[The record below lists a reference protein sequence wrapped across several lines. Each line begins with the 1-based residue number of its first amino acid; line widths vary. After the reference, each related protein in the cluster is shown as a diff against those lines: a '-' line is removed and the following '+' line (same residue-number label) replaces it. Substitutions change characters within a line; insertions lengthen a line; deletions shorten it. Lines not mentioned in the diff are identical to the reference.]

1 MKGTGRG
8 RGRGGKGGRK
18 GSGKG
23 KEHAQAETSEA
34 NQKKENQ
41 TQTKKAFLLTNLVR
55 AGNQMGGSGSWTLLG
70 RALEGLVDENLELRP
85 MSQRP
90 ADDMLRWNQY
100 ILKVIGKVPPDFDIV
115 AFDSDSGS
123 GNELPLTKRNGVL
136 ESAIELLRFA
146 GGLVTQ
152 CYFDID
158 SVIHDSWPMILQS
171 AILDFVDRQTVTDK
185 LKLNL
190 T

>member
-70 RALEGLVDENLELRP
+70 RALEGLVD
-85 MSQRP
+85 
-90 ADDMLRWNQY
+90 DMLRWNQY

-158 SVIHDSWPMILQS
+158 IVIHDS
-171 AILDFVDRQTVTDK
+171 
-185 LKLNL
+185 
-190 T
+190 

>member
-1 MKGTGRG
+1 MPCSWPWGVAKDTDIALEMKGRGRG

-23 KEHAQAETSEA
+23 KEQAQAETSEA
-34 NQKKENQ
+34 NQKKEN
-41 TQTKKAFLLTNLVR
+41 QTKKAFLLTNLVR

-85 MSQRP
+85 MSERP
-90 ADDMLRWNQY
+90 GDDMLRWNEY

-123 GNELPLTKRNGVL
+123 GNELPTKRNGVL
-136 ESAIELLRFA
+136 ESAIELLRFC
-146 GGLVTQ
+146 GGTG
-152 CYFDID
+152 D
-158 SVIHDSWPMILQS
+158 
-171 AILDFVDRQTVTDK
+171 TV
-185 LKLNL
+185 LLRH
-190 T
+190 